1 LSGSVRTRKQP
12 PIEVSF
18 DIPYFTLSGIQV
30 RSLRIL
36 ERHSS
41 GSSGGAPYTS
51 LQWIRYITKS
61 GTYINRQ
68 KDTQVVYSAG
78 GGGGRNH
85 ITDAISKQNSNK

>member
-1 LSGSVRTRKQP
+1 
-12 PIEVSF
+12 
-18 DIPYFTLSGIQV
+18 SGIQV

-68 KDTQVVYSAG
+68 KDTQVVQSAG
-78 GGGGRNH
+78 GSGGGGRNH